1 MDVLNLAREY
11 PREGRF
17 RAVNTHGGKS
27 VEGRFVAVPG
37 RFLLRIAP
45 ERSAGPPAERP
56 AVPRPS
62 RDAEIAGK
70 SPENGETGRKSGR
83 NDASTGSWKAE
94 RRLKARAGPG
104 MPKNRVFGS
113 DRGPFRA
120 KTPRNAHFRAHS
132 CPDRTVPGPVRTSAT
147 LPRPSPASPARSAH
161 LLASPQKSTPLLV
174 NNHEARLHSVLA
186 IHDPFRGFK
195 ILPRDFSREKNFLS

>member
-1 MDVLNLAREY
+1 MDYLLLAREY
-11 PREGRF
+11 SREERF
-17 RAVNTHGGKS
+17 TAVNAHGGKS

-70 SPENGETGRKSGR
+70 SLENGETVQKSGR

-113 DRGPFRA
+113 DRGPFCA

-132 CPDRTVPGPVRTSAT
+132 CPDRTVPGPVRSHAA
-147 LPRPSPASPARSAH
+147 LPRPSPASTARPAP
-161 LLASPQKSTPLLV
+161 LLASPQKSPPLPV
-174 NNHEARLHSVLA
+174 NNHEARLHHVLA
-186 IHDPFRGFK
+186 IHEVP
-195 ILPRDFSREKNFLS
+195 LAALATPAPRE